1 MTVVPVY
8 NIVLVPDANMY
19 LRTETYQNMTGKSP
33 KIGERVMMIALRE
46 RKTRDQFAEDSF
58 YPIGVTG
65 EVIEHSPENGFLV
78 IHTGER
84 RNLDQVTVY
93 SDHSIELGVSRREA
107 IDDLDPELEK
117 EHLMKLKQEMIRAA
131 AGQPW
136 ESGIRTYL
144 AQINSMNE
152 AIAMMSPWIMEGAKE
167 RYELLAADSNRE
179 RMELAEK
186 IAYQNVEMN
195 RINTEAKNA
204 QEEDYQKLYREQA
217 IKKQIDYLQKELDQ
231 MHPDSVSDLRRLELA
246 IDRSGMQGDAQKEAK
261 KVLNRLKQ
269 EGQNSQES
277 GMLYDYLDFVTSLSW
292 KREKAAD
299 IDLNKA
305 RRILD
310 EDHYGLKKVKERIIQ
325 QIAVMNLKKQQA
337 GSILLFVGA
346 PGTGKTSIGKSI
358 ARALDREYV
367 RVSLGGVRDE
377 ADIRGHRRTYLGAM
391 PGRIMDGISKSG
403 VSNPVMVLDEIDKLG
418 QSYNGDP
425 ASALLEVLDPEQ
437 NNTFTDHYMNVPYDL
452 SDVFFICT
460 ANSLDTIPGPLLN
473 RMEVISFQGYTPI
486 EKYAIAREHLFA
498 KSLDKVGLS
507 RDQIS
512 ISDDAIH
519 ALIEA
524 YTREGGVRGLKK
536 HMDTICRAAAVKHLE
551 EPDQLVEVTG
561 ENLPDFLD
569 MNPMIH
575 NRVRDSANPGV
586 ITGLAWTPVGGTI
599 LYIETMF
606 TKGSGKVQVTGQ
618 LGDVMKESAQIAVS
632 LVKNLYPKQSRLF
645 EENDLHIH
653 VPDGA
658 TPKDGPS
665 AGITLVT
672 ALSSLLTGRSVSPHY
687 AMTGEV
693 SLQGNVNPI
702 GGLPEKLMAA
712 QRAGVETVFIPRD
725 NEQDL
730 RDVADEVKDQLQIIP
745 VEKISDVLRQLDLL
759 VESA

>member
-107 IDDLDPELEK
+107 INDLDPELEK

-425 ASALLEVLDPEQ
+425 AWIRSR
-437 NNTFTDHYMNVPYDL
+437 
-452 SDVFFICT
+452 
-460 ANSLDTIPGPLLN
+460 TIPSP
-473 RMEVISFQGYTPI
+473 
-486 EKYAIAREHLFA
+486 
-498 KSLDKVGLS
+498 
-507 RDQIS
+507 
-512 ISDDAIH
+512 
-519 ALIEA
+519 
-524 YTREGGVRGLKK
+524 
-536 HMDTICRAAAVKHLE
+536 TI
-551 EPDQLVEVTG
+551 T
-561 ENLPDFLD
+561 
-569 MNPMIH
+569 
-575 NRVRDSANPGV
+575 
-586 ITGLAWTPVGGTI
+586 
-599 LYIETMF
+599 
-606 TKGSGKVQVTGQ
+606 
-618 LGDVMKESAQIAVS
+618 
-632 LVKNLYPKQSRLF
+632 
-645 EENDLHIH
+645 
-653 VPDGA
+653 
-658 TPKDGPS
+658 
-665 AGITLVT
+665 
-672 ALSSLLTGRSVSPHY
+672 
-687 AMTGEV
+687 
-693 SLQGNVNPI
+693 
-702 GGLPEKLMAA
+702 
-712 QRAGVETVFIPRD
+712 
-725 NEQDL
+725 
-730 RDVADEVKDQLQIIP
+730 
-745 VEKISDVLRQLDLL
+745 
-759 VESA
+759 

>member
-507 RDQIS
+507 CDQIS

-519 ALIEA
+519 ALIED
-524 YTREGGVRGLKK
+524 YTREG
-536 HMDTICRAAAVKHLE
+536 A
-551 EPDQLVEVTG
+551 
-561 ENLPDFLD
+561 
-569 MNPMIH
+569 
-575 NRVRDSANPGV
+575 S
-586 ITGLAWTPVGGTI
+586 
-599 LYIETMF
+599 
-606 TKGSGKVQVTGQ
+606 
-618 LGDVMKESAQIAVS
+618 AVS
-632 LVKNLYPKQSRLF
+632 RSIWIPYAGRRRSGIWRSR
-645 EENDLHIH
+645 I
-653 VPDGA
+653 
-658 TPKDGPS
+658 S
-665 AGITLVT
+665 W
-672 ALSSLLTGRSVSPHY
+672 
-687 AMTGEV
+687 
-693 SLQGNVNPI
+693 
-702 GGLPEKLMAA
+702 
-712 QRAGVETVFIPRD
+712 
-725 NEQDL
+725 L
-730 RDVADEVKDQLQIIP
+730 R
-745 VEKISDVLRQLDLL
+745 
-759 VESA
+759 